1 MDGCTMTFSGV
12 NPDLNMTLV
21 GSCVENFDL
30 HGFKKPIIQPNPNP
44 QMRPYLKFE
53 LKRLKTERVF
63 IGQTYIQTYIFK

>member
-1 MDGCTMTFSGV
+1 MVLPLRSISVAGLIRMTFI
-12 NPDLNMTLV
+12 

-30 HGFKKPIIQPNPNP
+30 HGFKKTIIQTNPNP
-44 QMRPYLKFE
+44 QRRPYLKFE